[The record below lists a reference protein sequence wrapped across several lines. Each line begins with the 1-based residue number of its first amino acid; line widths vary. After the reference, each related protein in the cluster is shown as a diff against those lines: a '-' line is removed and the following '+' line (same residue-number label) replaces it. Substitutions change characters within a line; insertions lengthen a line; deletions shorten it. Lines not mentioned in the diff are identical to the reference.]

1 MLRKLIASLIA
12 LYAIAFAFGALSA
25 VRWPSIMMVVSWMVQ
40 DDIASGLDAVDWRA
54 LGIAYGAPYL
64 LAALCFYC
72 SAVMISGRRSGGVL
86 WYVMG
91 LCAGFPT
98 VYLVSFESGW
108 WQDPSIAEG
117 AVAGAAIGAVLLLSA
132 VYELRKRAPV
142 RVMQPEMVAPAAA
155 ASEPVAATPSPPL
168 QPEPAVAVIRPR
180 PAPPKLVFVPAA
192 IARQRASFAAHGR
205 RMNAKRNEQRSIR
218 LF

>member
-25 VRWPSIMMVVSWMVQ
+25 VRWPSIMMLVSWIVQ

-72 SAVMISGRRSGGVL
+72 SAAMISGRRGGGVL
-86 WYVMG
+86 WYAMG
-91 LCAGFPT
+91 LWAGFPT

-108 WQDPSIAEG
+108 WRDPSIAEG

-142 RVMQPEMVAPAAA
+142 RVMQPEAAALAAAPESVPAA
-155 ASEPVAATPSPPL
+155 PLPDPTVAI
-168 QPEPAVAVIRPR
+168 VRPR
-180 PAPPKLVFVPAA
+180 AYPPKPVFVPAA

-205 RMNAKRNEQRSIR
+205 RMNAKRNETRTIR

>member
-1 MLRKLIASLIA
+1 MLRKLIASLITI
-12 LYAIAFAFGALSA
+12 YAIAFAFGALTA
-25 VRWPSIMMVVSWMVQ
+25 VRWPSIMMAVGWIVQ
-40 DDIASGLDAVDWRA
+40 DDVAAGLDAVDWRA

-72 SAVMISGRRSGGVL
+72 SAAMISGRRPGGVL

-98 VYLVSFESGW
+98 VYLVSFEEGW
-108 WQDPSIAEG
+108 WQDPSAAEG
-117 AVAGAAIGAVLLLSA
+117 AVAGAALGGLLLMSA
-132 VYELRKRAPV
+132 VYELRRRPPV
-142 RVMQPEMVAPAAA
+142 RVEAVVDTA
-155 ASEPVAATPSPPL
+155 
-168 QPEPAVAVIRPR
+168 QPEPAAATPPPPPAPTPEVAIIRPR
-180 PAPPKLVFVPAA
+180 PSPPKPVFVPAA

-205 RMNAKRNEQRSIR
+205 RMNAKRNESRSIR

>member
-25 VRWPSIMMVVSWMVQ
+25 VRWPSIMMLVSWIVQ

-72 SAVMISGRRSGGVL
+72 SAVMISGRRGGGVL

-98 VYLVSFESGW
+98 VYLVSFENGW

-142 RVMQPEMVAPAAA
+142 RVIQPEAVAPAAVAPDLAPA
-155 ASEPVAATPSPPL
+155 APVPPP
-168 QPEPAVAVIRPR
+168 QPEPSVAIIRPR
-180 PAPPKLVFVPAA
+180 ATPPKPVFVPAA

-205 RMNAKRNEQRSIR
+205 RMNAKRNEPRTIR

>member
-142 RVMQPEMVAPAAA
+142 RAMQHATGAPAAA
-155 ASEPVAATPSPPL
+155 APEPVPATPL
-168 QPEPAVAVIRPR
+168 PEPAVAIIRPR
-180 PAPPKLVFVPAA
+180 ASPPKPVFVPAA